1 MKKLVIREEMRYF
14 DEKTIK
20 EKGICAI
27 TLMERAA
34 KAALTHLKSSFDT
47 TRVLFLCGSGN
58 NGGDGF
64 AMARF
69 FADEGGKCEVCY
81 LGKME
86 NGKPDTGAM
95 SSACAAEYALLPSG
109 VKLSDT
115 PCLDGVSAVVDA
127 VFGTGLCREIG
138 GHIAEV
144 LTAVRASSLP
154 VLAIDIPSGI
164 DASTGAVLGV
174 ALPATLTVAIEA
186 IKAGHLLFPG
196 TLLCGKIEVVEI
208 GIDIE
213 DTCLSLL
220 EKSDISLLSPRPCRS
235 HKGTFGRVLIVG
247 GSPDMS
253 GAAHLAAKAAY
264 RAGAGLVE
272 MLVPGE
278 NKTVH
283 QILLPEAIITTYHEK
298 NAATQMEAALCRAD
312 AVAIGM
318 GLSQSNTAAAL
329 VEVALR
335 DSSKPILFDADALNL
350 IAARQ
355 ELLALLY
362 ARHAPSVLTPHLSEM
377 SRLSGKA
384 VSLIAADMRKSAVD
398 YASATGATVVLKDAR
413 TVIADG
419 EHAYLNTFGN
429 NGMATGGSG
438 DTLAGI
444 IAAFLAAKE
453 PAPLAA
459 AIGVLAHALAGDVA
473 KEAHGAHGLMASD
486 IIEGLSQVLP

>member
-1 MKKLVIREEMRYF
+1 MKKLVTREEMRYF
-14 DEKTIK
+14 DKKTIK
-20 EKGICAI
+20 EKGVPAI

-34 KAALTHLKSSFDT
+34 KAALAHLKSAFNT
-47 TRVLFLCGSGN
+47 TKVLFLFGGGN

-69 FADEGGKCEVCY
+69 VAEEGGACEICY
-81 LGKME
+81 LGKAE
-86 NGKPDTGAM
+86 NGKPDESAM
-95 SSACAAEYALLPSG
+95 SPACAAEYALLPSQ
-109 VKLSDT
+109 VKISDT

-127 VFGTGLCREIG
+127 VFGTGLCREIK

-144 LTAVRASSLP
+144 LTEVRASSLP

-164 DASTGAVLGV
+164 DANTGAVLGV
-174 ALPATLTVAIEA
+174 ALPATVTVAIEA

-196 TLLCGKIEVVEI
+196 TALSGRIEVAKIGIEI
-208 GIDIE
+208 GG
-213 DTCLSLL
+213 TCLSLL
-220 EKSDISLLSPRPCRS
+220 EKSDISLLPPRPLRS

-272 MLVPGE
+272 MLVPWE
-278 NKTVH
+278 NKAVH
-283 QILLPEAIITTYHEK
+283 QILLPEAIVTAYTEED
-298 NAATQMEAALCRAD
+298 ATLKLEAALSRAD

-318 GLSQSNTAAAL
+318 GLSQSSTAAKL
-329 VEVALR
+329 VEVALK
-335 DSSKPILFDADALNL
+335 DSAKPILFDADALNL

-362 ARHAPSVLTPHLSEM
+362 ARYAPVVLTPHLAEM

-384 VSLIAADMRKSAVD
+384 VSAIAADIRKSAVD
-398 YASATGATVVLKDAR
+398 YATATGATVVLKDAR
-413 TVIADG
+413 TIIADG

-429 NGMATGGSG
+429 SGMATGGSG

-444 IAAFLAAKE
+444 IAAFLAAKA
-453 PAPLAA
+453 PAPIAA
-459 AIGVLAHALAGDVA
+459 AIGVLAHALAGDAA

-486 IIEGLSQVLP
+486 IIEGLSRVLP